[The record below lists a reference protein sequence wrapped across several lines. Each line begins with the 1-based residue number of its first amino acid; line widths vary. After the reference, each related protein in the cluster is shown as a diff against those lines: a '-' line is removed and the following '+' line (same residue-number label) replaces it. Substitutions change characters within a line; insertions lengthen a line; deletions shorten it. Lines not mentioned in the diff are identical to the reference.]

1 SLLDVRSAPRPQAD
15 VAGVAQV
22 LVDMSLP
29 HLDHTFDYAI
39 PTKQTDQVRPGV
51 RVKVRFAGV
60 ERDGFVISRTA
71 RSTHD
76 GTLAPLRRVVS
87 DVPVLTGPVL
97 DLAREVAAHYAGTTM
112 DVLRLAVPLRHAQ
125 TEKSAFDKP
134 SATAPEWPDD
144 PATLPAPTA
153 GPTTTLSPEPSS
165 PYPGG
170 SAFLRRLQAGDAPRA
185 VWSALPTAPVG
196 DQSVNDQSADSSAG
210 EPQPVSEAH

>member
-1 SLLDVRSAPRPQAD
+1 SGGAEPVPRPETTPLTETRRPGLRDGRSAPRPQAD

-87 DVPVLTGPVL
+87 DVPVLTC
-97 DLAREVAAHYAGTTM
+97 
-112 DVLRLAVPLRHAQ
+112 
-125 TEKSAFDKP
+125 
-134 SATAPEWPDD
+134 
-144 PATLPAPTA
+144 
-153 GPTTTLSPEPSS
+153 
-165 PYPGG
+165 
-170 SAFLRRLQAGDAPRA
+170 
-185 VWSALPTAPVG
+185 
-196 DQSVNDQSADSSAG
+196 
-210 EPQPVSEAH
+210 